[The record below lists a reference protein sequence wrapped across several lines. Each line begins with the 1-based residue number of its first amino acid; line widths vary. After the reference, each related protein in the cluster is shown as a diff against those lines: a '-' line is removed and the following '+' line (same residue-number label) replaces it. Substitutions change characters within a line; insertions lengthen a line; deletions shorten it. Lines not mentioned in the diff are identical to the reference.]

1 MNLGIC
7 ATAKVFGSIDPPQGF
22 REVMMNPAITNSS
35 KLGFIGIG
43 NMGSRIARRLIDHG
57 YALTAYD
64 RNLEKA
70 SALTMDRAALAS
82 SVADL
87 TRKADVVI
95 SCLTNDEAVLSVYLG
110 PDGVLANA
118 RVGSIVLEM
127 STVSP
132 DTSRQVNR
140 LGFERGLNVLD
151 IAISGSTPAAE
162 QGTLTL
168 LAGGNFEIFNAVKPL
183 LQLIARQYFYLGPS
197 GSGTTMKLVVNTLLG
212 VGMQT
217 VAEAVA
223 FGQKA
228 GLDRNVLLEV
238 LAKTA
243 VISPALTGKLGRVS
257 QEDYSPQFPLELM
270 NKDFRLI
277 LETAAEMKVPMPATA
292 AAFQI
297 NSAAFGGENGGDF
310 SIVVEL
316 METLA
321 RLRAVGEG
329 PQADLASAR
338 PFIKAV

>member
-1 MNLGIC
+1 
-7 ATAKVFGSIDPPQGF
+7 
-22 REVMMNPAITNSS
+22 MNPAITKSMQ
-35 KLGFIGIG
+35 LGFIGIG
-43 NMGSRIARRLIDHG
+43 NMGSRIARRLIEHG
-57 YALTAYD
+57 YSLTVYD
-64 RNLEKA
+64 SNVE
-70 SALTMDRAALAS
+70 RAAELTIGGAVLAS
-82 SVADL
+82 SIADL
-87 TRKADVVI
+87 ARKADVVL
-95 SCLTNDEAVLSVYLG
+95 SCLTNDEAVRSVYFA

-118 RVGSIVLEM
+118 RPGSIVLEM

-132 DTSRQVNR
+132 DTSRRVGR
-140 LGFERGLNVLD
+140 LGSERGLNVLD

-168 LAGGNFEIFNAVKPL
+168 LAGGNIETFNAVEPI
-183 LQLIARQYFYLGPS
+183 LQAIARQYFHLGPS

-228 GLDRNVLLEV
+228 GLDRNLLLEV

-243 VISPALTGKLGRVS
+243 VIAPALTGKLATVS
-257 QEDYSPQFPLELM
+257 QDDFSPQFPLQLM

-277 LETAAEMKVPMPATA
+277 LQTAAEMNVPMPATA

-297 NSAAFGGENGGDF
+297 NSSESGSETEADF

-321 RLRAVGEG
+321 SVRSHEQAHTDSIDKKHPAPAVPSDLLQKRA
-329 PQADLASAR
+329 
-338 PFIKAV
+338 

>member
-1 MNLGIC
+1 
-7 ATAKVFGSIDPPQGF
+7 
-22 REVMMNPAITNSS
+22 MMNPVNTNSV
-35 KLGFIGIG
+35 KLGFIGTG
-43 NMGSRIARRLIDHG
+43 NMGSRIARRLLGHG

-64 RNLEKA
+64 RNFEKA
-70 SALTMDRAALAS
+70 SALTTNGAAIAS
-82 SVADL
+82 SIADL
-87 TRKADVVI
+87 THKADVVL
-95 SCLTNDEAVLSVYLG
+95 SCLTNDDAVRSIYLG

-118 RVGSIVLEM
+118 RSGSIVLEM

-132 DTSRQVNR
+132 GTSRELCR
-140 LGFERGLNVLD
+140 LGFARGLNVLD
-151 IAISGSTPAAE
+151 IAISGSTPSAE
-162 QGTLTL
+162 HGTLTL
-168 LAGGNFEIFNAVKPL
+168 LAGGSIEVFDAVESIFQA
-183 LQLIARQYFYLGPS
+183 IAQQYFYLGPS

-228 GLDRNVLLEV
+228 GLDRNLLLDV

-243 VISPALTGKLGRVS
+243 VIAPALAGKLGRVS
-257 QEDYSPQFPLELM
+257 REDYSPQFPLPLM

-297 NSAAFGGENGGDF
+297 NSTDFGSESKGDF

-316 METLA
+316 MEALA
-321 RLRAVGEG
+321 RLRPPRETT
-329 PQADLASAR
+329 QADSIDKHYAH
-338 PFIKAV
+338 AVVCS

>member
-1 MNLGIC
+1 
-7 ATAKVFGSIDPPQGF
+7 
-22 REVMMNPAITNSS
+22 MNPAITKSIQ
-35 KLGFIGIG
+35 LGFIGIG

-57 YALTAYD
+57 YALTVYD
-64 RNLEKA
+64 SNVERA
-70 SALTMDRAALAS
+70 SALTRDGAALAS
-82 SVADL
+82 SIADL
-87 TRKADVVI
+87 TRKADLVL
-95 SCLTNDEAVLSVYLG
+95 SCLTNDEAVRSVYLG
-110 PDGVLANA
+110 ADGVLANA
-118 RVGSIVLEM
+118 RLGSVVLEM

-132 DTSRQVNR
+132 NTSRELCG
-140 LGFERGLNVLD
+140 LGLKRGLNVLD

-168 LAGGNFEIFNAVKPL
+168 LAGGNIEIFNAVESIL
-183 LQLIARQYFYLGPS
+183 RVIARQYFYLGPS

-228 GLDRNVLLEV
+228 GLDRNLLLEV

-243 VISPALTGKLGRVS
+243 VIAPALAGKLARVS
-257 QEDYSPQFPLELM
+257 QDDYRPQFPLQLM

-277 LETAAEMKVPMPATA
+277 LETAADMKVPMPVTA

-297 NSAAFGGENGGDF
+297 NSAEFGSATEGDF
-310 SIVVEL
+310 SMVVEL

-321 RLRAVGEG
+321 RLRLREQAQTDTIDKHHARAVS
-329 PQADLASAR
+329 PDLPHNKPDAQ
-338 PFIKAV
+338 

>member
-1 MNLGIC
+1 
-7 ATAKVFGSIDPPQGF
+7 
-22 REVMMNPAITNSS
+22 MNPTITKSMQ
-35 KLGFIGIG
+35 LGFIGIG
-43 NMGSRIARRLIDHG
+43 NMGSRIARRLIDHDYG
-57 YALTAYD
+57 VTVYDGNAERASELTRDGAV
-64 RNLEKA
+64 
-70 SALTMDRAALAS
+70 LAKR
-82 SVADL
+82 VADL
-87 TRKADVVI
+87 ARKADVVL
-95 SCLTNDEAVLSVYLG
+95 SCLTNDEAVRSVYLG

-118 RVGSIVLEM
+118 RPGSIVLEM

-132 DTSRQVNR
+132 DTSREICR
-140 LGFERGLNVLD
+140 LGSERGLNVLD

-168 LAGGNFEIFNAVKPL
+168 LAGGDIETFNAVEFIL
-183 LQLIARQYFYLGPS
+183 GAIARQYFHLGPS

-228 GLDRNVLLEV
+228 GLDRNLLLDV

-243 VISPALTGKLGRVS
+243 VIAPALAGKLAKVS
-257 QEDYSPQFPLELM
+257 QDDYSPQFPLQLM

-297 NSAAFGGENGGDF
+297 NSAELGNETEADF

-316 METLA
+316 MESLA
-321 RLRAVGEG
+321 RLRLRE
-329 PQADLASAR
+329 QARTDSIERQHARAASPELLQKRA
-338 PFIKAV
+338 

>member
-1 MNLGIC
+1 LHRGLAHCAGCDRGTARILGHDVV
-7 ATAKVFGSIDPPQGF
+7 ADY
-22 REVMMNPAITNSS
+22 RN
-35 KLGFIGIG
+35 
-43 NMGSRIARRLIDHG
+43 ARRALGVVPQELVFDPFFTVRETLEIQSGYFGLRNNGAWIDEILHH
-57 YALTAYD
+57 LD
-64 RNLEKA
+64 
-70 SALTMDRAALAS
+70 LAG
-82 SVADL
+82 
-87 TRKADVVI
+87 KADVVL
-95 SCLTNDEAVLSVYLG
+95 SCLTNDDAVRSVYLG
-110 PDGVLANA
+110 SDGVFANS
-118 RVGSIVLEM
+118 RLGSVVLEM

-132 DTSRQVNR
+132 ETSRDLCR
-140 LGFERGLNVLD
+140 LGLERGLNVLD

-228 GLDRNVLLEV
+228 GLDRNLLLEV

-277 LETAAEMKVPMPATA
+277 LETAAEMKVPMPATT

-316 METLA
+316 MEILA

-338 PFIKAV
+338 PFIKTV